1 MKNIQEMKKRIP
13 CIIFTAMFSILL
25 TVPVQ
30 ADDVA
35 YTVTSGEQ
43 VATDSISITG
53 NTDTPDEV
61 KGADV
66 DASGGQE
73 SSLYVAGDVNVQQTD
88 NGNATGIDVSAKE
101 NSSATVTVGGNV
113 VVAAD
118 GSGSATGIDITAG
131 NNNIAD
137 DNIAVD
143 NIAVDNIADD
153 NIAIDNS
160 SADNSS
166 VVVKVAGDV
175 NGRDMASSVKIR
187 TENGATVTVVAE
199 GTLSA
204 GTESAIVFAG
214 NPNDISLVIW
224 KAELSGTGED
234 KCFIKEISGSA
245 GSETCTKTAS
255 SAALEA
261 IVQYIIKVDTNQS
274 ISLATNGS
282 YTALDGTVYN
292 TAAEGDT
299 VAVRLNVPSG
309 YELMGAYSDA
319 GRENPLG
326 RDAAGNYYLIVPKG
340 GGIYVN
346 MLLVQKT
353 DPDIKDR
360 TEQSDTTELG
370 TLFSAPTAVLPIV
383 TGLSDVN
390 LLLSFPDGSGM
401 FALKYSDILQY
412 IEKGAKFLVIKTAA
426 GEVTIPIEELQ
437 SYLQAGCE
445 LTFVLKS
452 DNSIGVSVN
461 GSEIKSYQNIGSLE
475 AEEHSLAEEL
485 VDKAIGRLADD
496 SNADLSGV
504 AETLAAIGAKD
515 ALDKLLEKAGESG
528 ASADTLAGIQDAR
541 DALDKQSGSKDQG
554 LGGAGSSGMENIDA
568 DELLDK
574 LEEVLGE
581 NLDQMDDNELA
592 IAEVVMSEFAKSGMT
607 SAEEVLTLITNK
619 MVGDTDNKNSQ
630 GNKYIYKQ
638 NKQNKSIKYISLA
651 AIANITDYNY
661 FYDDNKSMA
670 TMTHGMRILIF
681 TGGSDQVRKH
691 SNKAETEK
699 ISAKTVFQDNMYIA
713 EEDADTFFNCRAEY
727 IYGTEYAVCL
737 TSPMQTAVAEYVEKL
752 KAAVTTATL

>member
-1 MKNIQEMKKRIP
+1 MENNQKRKKRIL
-13 CIIFTAMFSILL
+13 CVILTAMFSILL

-35 YTVTSGEQ
+35 YTVTVTSGEQ
-43 VATDSISITG
+43 VATDSISVTA
-53 NTDTPDEV
+53 DTPEV

-66 DASGGQE
+66 DASGGQN
-73 SSLYVAGDVNVQQTD
+73 SSLNVAGDVNVQQTG
-88 NGNATGIDVSAKE
+88 NGNATGIDVSAQDD
-101 NSSATVTVGGNV
+101 SSNATVTVGGNV
-113 VVAAD
+113 EVAAD
-118 GSGSATGIDITAG
+118 GSGKATGIDISAT
-131 NNNIAD
+131 NNSAAD
-137 DNIAVD
+137 
-143 NIAVDNIADD
+143 
-153 NIAIDNS
+153 
-160 SADNSS
+160 
-166 VVVKVAGDV
+166 VKVAGDV
-175 NGRDMASSVKIR
+175 NGRGMASSVKIR
-187 TENGATVTVVAE
+187 TENGAAVTVVAE

-224 KAELSGTGED
+224 KAELSGTGAD

-274 ISLATNGS
+274 ISLATNES
-282 YTALDGTVYN
+282 YTSLDGTVYN

-353 DPDIKDR
+353 DPDTKDR
-360 TEQSDTTELG
+360 TEQSDTTEPG

-426 GEVTIPIEELQ
+426 GEATIPIEELQ
-437 SYLQAGCE
+437 SYLQVGGE

-461 GSEIKSYQNIGSLE
+461 GSEIKSYAIRPVVMSVNGYQTDTANQNIGSLE
-475 AEEHSLAEEL
+475 AEKRSLAEEL
-485 VDKAIGRLADD
+485 VDKAIGKLADD
-496 SNADLSGV
+496 SNADLSGT
-504 AETLAAIGAKD
+504 AETLADMGAKD
-515 ALDKLLEKAGESG
+515 ALDKLLEKAGEIG
-528 ASADTLAGIQDAR
+528 ASANTLAGIQDAR

-554 LGGAGSSGMENIDA
+554 LGGAGSSGMENVDA
-568 DELLDK
+568 DELINK

-630 GNKYIYKQ
+630 SNKYIYKQ
-638 NKQNKSIKYISLA
+638 NKQNKSKKYISLA
-651 AIANITDYNY
+651 AIANITDYRY

-670 TMTHGMRILIF
+670 TMTYGMNIYIF
-681 TGGSDQVRKH
+681 TGGSDQVRKQ
-691 SNKAETEK
+691 SIKAEQEK

-713 EEDADTFFNCRAEY
+713 EEDADTFFKCRTEY

-737 TSPMQTAVAEYVEKL
+737 TGPMQTAVAEYVEKL
-752 KAAVTTATL
+752 RAAVATATH